1 MIDTTTKP
9 RRFYRYLIESGF
21 KLDIDGAGQLI
32 VTTPAAWAETCT
44 GGCPPP
50 LADAIVQ
57 RAGLLVQLVRLDQLT
72 GRPLLLD
79 EFREAR
85 RLAEHT
91 GVDLDWQHMEFNGDQ
106 AGVWMPV
113 EDTIPDDDRAIA
125 IEAWQEAA
133 LERMFA
139 PEGML

>member
-9 RRFYRYLIESGF
+9 RRFYRNLLDWGF
-21 KLDIDGAGQLI
+21 RLEVDQAGQLV
-32 VTTPAAWAETCT
+32 VTTPPAWAKTCA

-57 RAGLLVQLVRLDQLT
+57 RAPLLVKLVRLDQLM
-72 GRPLLLD
+72 GRPLLMH
-79 EFREAR
+79 EFLEAR
-85 RLAEHT
+85 RLARET
-91 GVDLDWQHMEFNGDQ
+91 GADLDWQRMELNGED
-106 AGVWMPV
+106 AGVWRPV
-113 EDTIPDDDRAIA
+113 EDPVTDDDRAA
-125 IEAWQEAA
+125 ALEAWQEAA

>member
-1 MIDTTTKP
+1 MLDTTTKP
-9 RRFYRYLIESGF
+9 RRFYQNLLGWGF
-21 KLDIDGAGQLI
+21 RFEVDQAGQLV

-57 RAGLLVQLVRLDQLT
+57 RAPLLVKLVRLDQLM

-85 RLAEHT
+85 RLARDT
-91 GVDLDWQHMEFNGDQ
+91 GADLDWQHMEFNGED
-106 AGVWMPV
+106 AGVWVPV